1 VVPDGSRACPAC
13 GVPVESTESTAL
25 LDPEAAAELL
35 GEELTGEPQF
45 APGVVLAS
53 RYRIVALLGYGGM
66 GEVYRANDLKL
77 GQPVA
82 LKFLDPVRA
91 ADAAARSRFHREV
104 RLARQIS
111 HPNVCRVFDLGE
123 VDGQSFL
130 SMEYVDGEDLSVL
143 LRRIRRLPADKA
155 TELARQFASGLA
167 AIHESGLLH
176 RDLKPANLMIDGRG
190 RARIT
195 DFSVAVLAGE
205 RRISNAGTPA
215 YMAPEQRERGE
226 TTIQSDLYSLA
237 LVLYEMFTGRPALS
251 TDTTESRITRPGD
264 LAPGITPRIEAILLR
279 CLERDPRKRP
289 ASALEV
295 LAALPGA
302 PAADPLAAALAAGET
317 PSPEAVAGALRVGGL
332 RPPAAVACLAG
343 VIALLAVLLPLSGRA
358 LPYRQVPL
366 EHPPEALAD
375 RAHSLLRGLRPTAP
389 AADQAYGFAEHEAF
403 ARYLLSHPALGGK
416 DPVRQVLAAGR
427 PPLLWFWYRE
437 SPEALVPWNPE
448 VRLGDPPQTTPGDAS
463 LVLDPAGR
471 LYQLEVVPQAS
482 PDPVVPD
489 PPPDWS
495 ALLGAAGFD
504 PAQLASV
511 SPLTLPPAYADH
523 RAAWV
528 GTVPGLPG
536 LAIPV
541 RIEAAS
547 YRGAPVSF
555 EIYGPWRQPARESL
569 PEPPGPRLSRLLA
582 DGLFLLIIITTALLA
597 RRSLRLERGDRR
609 GATRFALAIFV
620 LSFSGWLLGGKH
632 TPSLAEISLAS
643 RAASIAITRALLVWA
658 FYLGLEPYLRR
669 RWPERIISWTRLLA
683 GQVRDPL
690 LGRDL
695 LVGCLAG
702 LLLCL
707 TAYGEKLLTDHLHG
721 TSVLDILGPSALNG
735 VLDSLHGAPHF
746 AQQLLSDVMLGV
758 IVPFGSLVL
767 LVLLRLLLGGERP
780 AIFVLWVLFTLVL
793 VLQTG
798 NPAWGPGLLSAA
810 LRSALYVFL
819 WTRFGLLAGVVA
831 HCIRFFIPYSP
842 FTADLSSWYA
852 GNTVV
857 VVLLILAL
865 AVYGFTLAVTDQRWL
880 RSGMLDD

>member
-1 VVPDGSRACPAC
+1 M
-13 GVPVESTESTAL
+13 ESTESTAL

-45 APGVVLAS
+45 PPGAVLAS

-91 ADAAARSRFHREV
+91 ADAAARARFHREV

-155 TELARQFASGLA
+155 TELARQFAAGLA

-237 LVLYEMFTGRPALS
+237 LVLYEMFTGRPVLS
-251 TDTTESRITRPGD
+251 METTESRITRPGD
-264 LAPGITPRIEAILLR
+264 LAPGIDSRTEAILLR

-289 ASALEV
+289 ASALEL
-295 LAALPGA
+295 LAGLPGSHLA
-302 PAADPLAAALAAGET
+302 YAADPLAAALAAGET
-317 PSPEAVAGALRVGGL
+317 PSPEAVAGAARVGGL
-332 RPPAAVACLAG
+332 RPPAALACLAG
-343 VIALLAVLLPLSGRA
+343 VIVLLAALLPLSGHV

-366 EHPPEALAD
+366 EHPPEVLAD
-375 RAHSLLRGLRPTAP
+375 RAHSLLRGLRPTPP

-403 ARYLLSHPALGGK
+403 ARYLLSHPTLGGE
-416 DPVRQVLAAGR
+416 DPVRRILTAGR

-437 SPEALVPWNPE
+437 SPEALVPGTPE
-448 VRLGDPPQTTPGDAS
+448 VRLDDPPRRTPGEAA
-463 LVLDPAGR
+463 LVLDPTGR
-471 LYQLEVVPQAS
+471 LYQLEVVPQVR

-489 PPPDWS
+489 PPPDWN

-528 GTVPGLPG
+528 GTFPGLPG
-536 LAIPV
+536 LAVPV

-547 YRGAPVSF
+547 YRGAPISF
-555 EIYGPWRQPARESL
+555 EIYGPWRQPAREAL
-569 PEPPGPRLSRLLA
+569 PERPGPRLSRLLA
-582 DGLFLLIIITTALLA
+582 DALFLLILVTTALLA
-597 RRSLRLERGDRR
+597 RRSLRLGRGDRR
-609 GATRFALAIFV
+609 GAARFALAIFG
-620 LSFSGWLLGGKH
+620 LSFAGWLLGGKH
-632 TPSLAEISLAS
+632 TPGLAEISLAA
-643 RAASIAITRALLVWA
+643 RAASTAIVRALLVWA

-702 LLLCL
+702 LLICL
-707 TAYGEKLLTDHLHG
+707 TTYGEKLLTDQLHG
-721 TSVLDILGPSALNG
+721 TSALDVLGPNALDA

-746 AQQLLSDVMLGV
+746 VQQILSDLTLG
-758 IVPFGSLVL
+758 IIIPFGSLVL
-767 LVLLRLLLGGERP
+767 LVLLRLLLGRERP
-780 AIFVLWVLFTLVL
+780 AILMLWALFTLVL
-793 VLQTG
+793 ALQTG
-798 NPAWGPGLLSAA
+798 NPAWEPVLLSAG
-810 LRSALYVFL
+810 LKSALYLFI

-831 HCIRFFIPYSP
+831 HCVRYFILSSP
-842 FTADLSSWYA
+842 LTVDLTSWYA
-852 GNTVV
+852 GNTA
-857 VVLLILAL
+857 VVLLLIVGLAL
-865 AVYGFTLAVTDQRWL
+865 FGFTLAVMEQRWL
-880 RSGMLDD
+880 RSGVLDD